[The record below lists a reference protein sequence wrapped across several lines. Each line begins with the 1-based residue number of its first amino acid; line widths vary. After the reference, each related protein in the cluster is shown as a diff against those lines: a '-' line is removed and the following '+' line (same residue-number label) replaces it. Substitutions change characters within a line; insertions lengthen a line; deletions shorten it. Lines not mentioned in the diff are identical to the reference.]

1 MKMTKR
7 LVFATLVCIPL
18 AFAACGGGDEADS
31 KKAAQQEQKGGQDE
45 VPKKAPASS
54 GDIGDYS
61 FSINNYTLTSD
72 YDGNPAIIVDFD
84 FTNNGEETTSFMSA
98 AHAKAFQDGVQLEVA
113 LIMNADV
120 YNSENSMKE
129 IKTGAT
135 LNVQEAWV
143 LTSESSPVEVELEE
157 FLSFSDEK
165 LEKTFEIAE

>member
-1 MKMTKR
+1 
-7 LVFATLVCIPL
+7 
-18 AFAACGGGDEADS
+18 
-31 KKAAQQEQKGGQDE
+31 
-45 VPKKAPASS
+45 
-54 GDIGDYS
+54 
-61 FSINNYTLTSD
+61 
-72 YDGNPAIIVDFD
+72 
-84 FTNNGEETTSFMSA
+84 MSA